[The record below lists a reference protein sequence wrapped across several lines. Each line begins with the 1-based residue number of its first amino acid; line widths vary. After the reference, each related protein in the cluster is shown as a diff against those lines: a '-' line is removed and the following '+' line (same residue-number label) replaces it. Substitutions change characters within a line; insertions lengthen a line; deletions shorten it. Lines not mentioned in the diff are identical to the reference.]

1 MKVELTI
8 SQVCE
13 LLTNR
18 INIYWLYYVVFIYF
32 LFIQLNINFLTVIFL
47 SEISFATYVIIF
59 YFIFIDRA

>member
-1 MKVELTI
+1 MKVELMI